1 MNRRILTPAVLAA
14 TALLLT
20 SCASEPASSDADDS
34 GGDGVTFAHP
44 TIDGLEIGFDEQPES
59 LVMDCYAYGSL
70 HEYGL
75 EPDALF
81 GFECDSPFVM
91 GDADVS
97 GIPTVGKDGEINV
110 EKLAEL
116 RPDAII
122 GQGDADGWSWFDEDV
137 NAQVTRVADFVP
149 LPSADDI
156 DDRISATRELAAF
169 LGADVDT
176 DQIQQDDADLE
187 AAKQSFSA
195 AIDDADLRIML
206 ASPAK
211 EMLYTGVGF
220 AQATLLEELGATIV
234 GPDAPETG
242 NPWGQVA
249 WEDASSYDADLIL
262 VESYSDDYAFTADLW
277 EALPAVDADQIGTW
291 SSKGAMTSR
300 TYADWLTGLTELV
313 ESSSRVA

>member
-1 MNRRILTPAVLAA
+1 MNRRILIPAALAA
-14 TALLLT
+14 TALLLA
-20 SCASEPASSDADDS
+20 SCASDPAPSDASDA
-34 GGDGVTFAHP
+34 GDGATFVHP
-44 TIDGLEIGFDEQPES
+44 TIDGLEIGFDKQPES
-59 LVMDCYAYGSL
+59 LIMDCYAYGSL

-91 GDADVS
+91 GDADIS
-97 GIPTVGKDGEINV
+97 GIPTVGADAEINV

-122 GQGDADGWSWFDEDV
+122 GQGDADGWSWFDDDV
-137 NAQVTRVADFVP
+137 NAQVTRVAGFIP

-156 DDRISATRELAAF
+156 DGRISATRELAAF

-176 DQIQQDDADLE
+176 DRIQQDDADLE
-187 AAKQSFSA
+187 AAKQAFSD
-195 AIDDADLRIML
+195 AIGDADLTIML

-220 AQATLLEELGATIV
+220 AQANLLEELGASIV

-249 WEDASSYDADLIL
+249 WEDASSYDADVIL

-277 EALPAVDADQIGTW
+277 EALPAVEADQIGTW

-300 TYADWLTGLTELV
+300 TYADWLTGLTQLV
-313 ESSSRVA
+313 ESSRSVA